1 MTLIIIFITT
11 FTASLLSSMS
21 GGGTAIIN
29 IPVFLSLG
37 FSVPLS
43 LAIISLNNA
52 FWVLPASFNYLKGRK
67 IDWKFIFIF
76 SLLGLVG
83 TYFSIKFILGLDKR
97 TYQLIAGPLIL
108 VLVTYTYFKKN
119 LGLTEEK
126 VYSKTRQT
134 LAYPFALILGFWENA
149 FAAGNGVMFSLMS
162 FYTKG
167 FDFISAL
174 GHYYA
179 IAFPWCVVGAY
190 LLISKGYFDIKIMP
204 VAILGAVIGAY
215 TGSKYARYKGNKFV
229 KMIFVIIGT
238 ILGLKLLLGI

>member
-1 MTLIIIFITT
+1 MELVIIFITT
-11 FTASLLSSMS
+11 FFASLLSSMS

-76 SLLGLVG
+76 SLFGLIG
-83 TYFSIKFILGLDKR
+83 TYFSIKFIIGLDKR
-97 TYQLIAGPLIL
+97 TYELIAGPLIL
-108 VLVTYTYFKKN
+108 CLVAYTYFRKS
-119 LGLTEEK
+119 LGLNEEK
-126 VYSKTRQT
+126 VYSKTRQM
-134 LAYPFALILGFWENA
+134 LAYPFALALGFWENA
-149 FAAGNGVMFSLMS
+149 FAAGNGVMFSLVS

-179 IAFPWCVVGAY
+179 IAFPWCIVGAY
-190 LLISKGYFDIKIMP
+190 LLISQGFYDTKIMP
-204 VAILGAVIGAY
+204 VAILGSVIGAY
-215 TGSKYARYKGNKFV
+215 TGSKYARYKGNKFI
-229 KMIFVIIGT
+229 KITFVVIGS
-238 ILGLKLLLGI
+238 ILGLKLLLGL